1 VPDEETFREIKEA
14 LMPLFFLFV
23 SLEFFVMKIS
33 PAYEYDAQGYFV
45 QVVTAQENEMEKGD
59 WLMPP
64 SSTLK
69 APTLDDNHW
78 AQWNGSAWTKVAK
91 PKAPADCVGV
101 VISHTS
107 ETPHDI
113 EYRRL
118 MEDLAKDSETHRLQR
133 GDDLSWYVEEISQEE
148 IELREAEAEL
158 SNYDAGVNSFHDRL
172 KSADMI
178 ADQSERE
185 AAKDKIRAEY
195 DAYLKGFE

>member
-1 VPDEETFREIKEA
+1 
-14 LMPLFFLFV
+14 
-23 SLEFFVMKIS
+23 MKIS
-33 PAYEYDAQGYFV
+33 TAYEYDAQGYFV
-45 QVVTAQENEMEKGD
+45 QVGTAQENEMEAGD
-59 WLMPP
+59 WLLPP
-64 SSTLK
+64 NSTLQ
-69 APTLDDNHW
+69 APKLDEAHW
-78 AQWNGSAWTKVAK
+78 SQWNGSTWIQVAK
-91 PKAPADCVGV
+91 PKTPADCVGV

-118 MEDLAKDSETHRLQR
+118 MEELTKDSETHRLQR
-133 GDDLSWYVEEISQEE
+133 GEDLSWYIEEISQEE

-178 ADQSERE
+178 QDPTERE

-195 DAYLKGFE
+195 DAYLKEFE

>member
-1 VPDEETFREIKEA
+1 
-14 LMPLFFLFV
+14 
-23 SLEFFVMKIS
+23 MKIS

-64 SSTLK
+64 CSTLK
-69 APTLDDNHW
+69 APTLDDDNW
-78 AQWNGSAWTKVAK
+78 AQWNGSVWTKVAK
-91 PKAPADCVGV
+91 PKTPADCVGV
-101 VISHTS
+101 VIAHTS

-118 MEDLAKDSETHRLQR
+118 MEDLTKDSETHRLQR

-158 SNYDAGVNSFHDRL
+158 SNYDAGVNSFHDRW
-172 KSADMI
+172 KAADMI
-178 ADQSERE
+178 ADPTERE
-185 AAKDKIRAEY
+185 ATKDKIRAEY